1 MLLLYVGSGGSQF
14 LVLLAKDRGFDE
26 GPEGRRQQGIIL
38 NLWKAMRGHVHHRGL
53 TRMRVKK
60 QKLKH
65 SVRYFEAEKLVEQDK
80 LHEPTEAIAIVK
92 KTASTKF
99 TEGVDISIRLGVDPR
114 KGDQNVR
121 GITNLPHGTGKT
133 KKVAVLAKGD
143 LAKEAEAAGAD
154 WVGDEDLIAKIQA
167 GFKDFDVVLATNE
180 MAPQIGKI
188 GKILGTRTPNKK
200 NGTVTDTVSQAVK
213 EIKGATRVEYR
224 VDKAGI
230 VHMPIGKA
238 SFSEDQLLDNFRA
251 AVDAVV
257 RAKPASAKGRYMM
270 SVTVSSTMGPG
281 IKLDPTVA
289 SKYSGH

>member
-1 MLLLYVGSGGSQF
+1 
-14 LVLLAKDRGFDE
+14 
-26 GPEGRRQQGIIL
+26 
-38 NLWKAMRGHVHHRGL
+38 MR
-53 TRMRVKK
+53 TQKKK
-60 QKLKH
+60 QKH
-65 SVRYFEAEKLVEQDK
+65 SNRYFEMSKLVDLEK
-80 LHEPTEAIAIVK
+80 LHEPSEALAAVK

-99 TEGVDISIRLGVDPR
+99 AEGVDLSIRLGVDPR

-133 KKVAVLAKGD
+133 KTVAVLAKGD

-154 WVGDEDLIAKIQA
+154 FVGDEDLIAKIQ
-167 GFKDFDVVLATNE
+167 GGWKDFDVILATSE

-200 NGTVTDTVSQAVK
+200 NGTVTDTVALAVK

-238 SFSEDQLLDNFRA
+238 TFSEDQLAENFRA
-251 AVDAVV
+251 AVDAIV
-257 RAKPASAKGRYMM
+257 RAKPASAKGRYLM
-270 SVTVSSTMGPG
+270 SMTLSTTMGPG
-281 IKLDPTVA
+281 VKLDPSLA
-289 SKYSGH
+289 SKFSGH